1 MSRYEMGLFL
11 EGGRK
16 AIRAAWLI
24 AGQSFSSHE
33 LVLPMKARLGGLS

>member
-1 MSRYEMGLFL
+1 LFP

-16 AIRAAWLI
+16 TTRAALLVV
-24 AGQSFSSHE
+24 GHSFSSHE